1 MPLTTISRLMKWRQ
15 VVDTDQ
21 ATPYAKRFAIIALSV
36 LILSEAVTSCLF
48 VFEQRLSFLQGLPAI
63 PIAVVIFNWVLP
75 FLIVY
80 KVEKRTTTSL
90 GLSVPRENYRRYA
103 LYAIVGLL
111 LPAALVRVDRSL
123 IIEFIEQIV
132 YIGMAEELFS
142 RGYLMRRLCD
152 WLGDHKGLFLNALIF
167 GLSHVT
173 SRISQHGLQYPARL
187 ATVFVETFVGG
198 LLLGYIYLRAKN
210 IVPGSILHVSTN
222 VFIPRIIEMLSG

>member
-1 MPLTTISRLMKWRQ
+1 MPITTIYRLTKWRQ

-21 ATPYAKRFAIIALSV
+21 ATPHAKRFAIIALLV
-36 LILSEAVTSCLF
+36 LVLSEAVTSCLF
-48 VFEQRLSFLQGLPAI
+48 VFKQRLSFPQSIPAI
-63 PIAVVIFNWVLP
+63 PIAVVLFNWVLP
-75 FLIVY
+75 FLIAY
-80 KVEKRTTTSL
+80 KVEKRGAQSL
-90 GLSVPRENYRRYA
+90 GLSVRRENYRRYA
-103 LYAIVGLL
+103 LYTIIGLV
-111 LPAALVRVDRSL
+111 LPAAFVRADRSL

-132 YIGMAEELFS
+132 YIGVAEELFS

-173 SRISQHGLQYPARL
+173 SRISQHGLQYPVRV

-210 IVPGSILHVSTN
+210 IVPGSILHVSGN
-222 VFIPRIIEMLSG
+222 LFIDRMIEMVSG